1 MLTIKKNIVAA
12 GLALAAASA
21 FAGSVQQQE
30 GAHMRPTGKGWG
42 EVDST
47 VFVKDPV
54 VGGRISG
61 RAARTASP
69 NGISYHGGPVMTNG
83 ANVYYI
89 WYGDWSTNTGKAVL
103 TDLIVGAPTSAY
115 YNINTTYTDAA
126 GKKVSNL
133 VSLKGQ
139 IDVSSATLGKSLTD
153 SQIFSLVSGAIKT
166 GTLPSDPNG
175 VYFVLTSSD
184 VTASSGFCTAYCGW
198 HSYGTVG
205 TAKIKFSFVGNPET
219 RCPNSC
225 GARAKSPNAN
235 PGADAMASV
244 IMHELSE
251 AVTDPQLSAW
261 FDSRGYENADKCAW
275 TYGASVYVT
284 GNGASANVKL
294 GGRDFLI
301 QQNWVNSGG
310 GYCSMAF

>member
-1 MLTIKKNIVAA
+1 MYMITKNVFAA
-12 GLALAAASA
+12 GLLLAGVSA
-21 FAGSVQQQE
+21 FAGGVQQQE

-42 EVDST
+42 EVDNT

-54 VGGRISG
+54 VGGRSS
-61 RAARTASP
+61 RTSASSP
-69 NGISYHGGPVMTNG
+69 NGISYHGGPVMTAG

-89 WYGDWSTNTGKAVL
+89 WYGDWTNTGPAIL
-103 TDLIVGAPTSAY
+103 TDLITGASGSPY
-115 YNINTTYTDAA
+115 YNINTTYTDAT
-126 GKKVSNL
+126 GKKVLNSAAI
-133 VSLKGQ
+133 KGQ
-139 IDVSSATLGKSLTD
+139 TSVSSATMGKSLSD
-153 SQIFSLVSGAIKT
+153 SQIFSLVSGAINAK
-166 GTLPSDPNG
+166 TLPSDPNG
-175 VYFVLTSSD
+175 VYFVLTSAD

-198 HSYGTVG
+198 HSYGRVG
-205 TAKIKFSFVGNPET
+205 TTTIKFSFVGNPET
-219 RCPNSC
+219 RCPNAC

-275 TYGASVYVT
+275 TYGASTYLT
-284 GNGASANVKL
+284 GNGATANVKL
-294 GGRDFLI
+294 GTRDFLI